1 MTPHPWYWPRP
12 APIAWFWA
20 ATAAAAVLVG
30 VTVVWLDRPVAIWF
44 QAHGDETMN
53 LFRRLSLPGDSVW
66 YLVGGGIGAPLAYV
80 LSRRYVAPARD
91 RLLMLASRFAFLF
104 LAVAAT
110 GIAVDL
116 LKILVGRSRPRHLFQ
131 DGLMTMAPGSL
142 SSSWW
147 SFPSGHST
155 TVGTVAMVLVL
166 LFPRFAWAWIA
177 LALAVALGRVGATA
191 HFISDTIAG
200 LWLGAIGALVVSWA
214 LARQA
219 DAIER
224 RWGLPRCVG

>member
-20 ATAAAAVLVG
+20 VTVAAAVLVG
-30 VTVVWLDRPVAIWF
+30 LGVGWLDRPVAIWF
-44 QAHGDETMN
+44 QGHGDDMMRT
-53 LFRRLSLPGDSVW
+53 FRRLSLPGDSVW

-80 LSRRYVAPARD
+80 LSRRYAAPARD
-91 RLLMLASRFAFLF
+91 RLLKLASRLAFLF

-110 GIAVDL
+110 GLAADL
-116 LKILVGRSRPRHLFQ
+116 FKILVGRARPKHLFQ
-131 DGLMTMAPGSL
+131 DGIMSIAPGTL

-155 TVGTVAMVLVL
+155 TVGAVAMTLSLV
-166 LFPRFAWAWIA
+166 FPRLAWMWIL

-191 HFISDTIAG
+191 HFVSDTVAG
-200 LWLGAIGALVVSWA
+200 LWLGAIGALLVSWA
-214 LARQA
+214 LARRA
-219 DAIER
+219 DTIER

>member
-91 RLLMLASRFAFLF
+91 RLLKLASRLAFLF

-116 LKILVGRSRPRHLFQ
+116 FKILVGRSRPRHLFQ

-155 TVGTVAMVLVL
+155 TVGTVAMVLIL

>member
-1 MTPHPWYWPRP
+1 MTPHPWSWPRP

-20 ATAAAAVLVG
+20 VTVTAAVLVA
-30 VTVVWLDRPVAIWF
+30 VAIVWLDRPVAIWF
-44 QAHGDETMN
+44 KAHGDETMN

-66 YLVGGGIGAPLAYV
+66 YLAGGGIGAPLVYF
-80 LSRRYVAPARD
+80 LSRRYLGPARD
-91 RLLMLASRFAFLF
+91 RLLKLASRFAFIF

-110 GIAVDL
+110 GLAVDL
-116 LKILVGRSRPRHLFQ
+116 LKILIGRARPKHLFQ
-131 DGLMTMAPGSL
+131 DGLMAMAPGSL
-142 SSSWW
+142 ASSWW

-155 TVGTVAMVLVL
+155 TVGAVAMTLTL
-166 LFPRFAWAWIA
+166 IFPRLAWAWIL
-177 LALAVALGRVGATA
+177 LALTVAFGRIGATA

-214 LARQA
+214 LARRA
-219 DAIER
+219 EAIER